1 MSQYTEKG
9 IDAAKTGNLDAAA
22 VRSLD
27 YREVAAL
34 CGVIIER
41 NGDSPTDFFYED
53 QRAIIAAT
61 FDREAEE
68 ARAALTLEA
77 LKAVEE
83 TKL

>member
-1 MSQYTEKG
+1 
-9 IDAAKTGNLDAAA
+9 
-22 VRSLD
+22 
-27 YREVAAL
+27 L